1 MSVFRK
7 SNNKVSSRRQIQIR
21 GVQDGVLELPG
32 KQYRMILEASSLNFE
47 LKSDAEQDA
56 IIEGYQ
62 SFLNALPSAVQ
73 IVTRIRMMDME
84 RYLEDFRQASSHES
98 GAIYREQ
105 ITAYAD
111 FVQSLI
117 TSNKILSRRFY
128 VVIAFAG
135 PSTDIATAQEHL
147 RLNGDIVSKGLSR
160 LKIMTRTLSSLEIL
174 DLFYSFY
181 SPVQA
186 KRQPVTEQTMQL
198 LNTHYTRSAK

>member
-21 GVQDGVLELPG
+21 GVQDGILELPG

-62 SFLNALPSAVQ
+62 SFLNALPCAVQ

-84 RYLEDFRQASSHES
+84 RYLEDFRQTSSHES
-98 GAIYREQ
+98 DAVYREQ

-111 FVQSLI
+111 FVQSLV

-128 VVIAFAG
+128 VVIASAG
-135 PSTDIATAQEHL
+135 TSTDITAAREHL

-160 LKIMTRTLSSLEIL
+160 LGIMTRTLSSLEIL

-198 LNTHYTRSAK
+198 LKSSFL